1 VATPFAFKRDPK
13 LVWRFYNMRRE
24 ALGRAAP
31 NPGHR
36 ALVELERRKGAKN
49 FSLIT
54 QNVDG
59 LHAAAGSTQVWEL
72 HGNIR
77 RVRCT
82 GCAAVSD
89 RGLEILPDLPRCLDC
104 GSLLRPD
111 IVWFHEALPVEV
123 WNRAERATREC
134 NCLIVAG
141 TSAIVYPAAGLIE
154 IAARAGA
161 GVIEINVEPT
171 AATGQASIFL
181 EGPTG
186 RLLPELVKR
195 M

>member
-1 VATPFAFKRDPK
+1 
-13 LVWRFYNMRRE
+13 
-24 ALGRAAP
+24 
-31 NPGHR
+31 HR
-36 ALVELERRKGAKN
+36 ALVELERRKGAEN

-59 LHAAAGSTQVWEL
+59 LHAAAGSSQVWEL

-82 GCAAVSD
+82 DCARISD

-111 IVWFHEALPVEV
+111 IVWFHEALPIEV
-123 WNRAERATREC
+123 WNRAEKAARQSSV
-134 NCLIVAG
+134 LIVAG
-141 TSAIVYPAAGLIE
+141 TSANVYPAAGLIE

-161 GVIEINVEPT
+161 RVIEINLVPT
-171 AATGQASIFL
+171 AASDHASVFL

-186 RLLPELVKR
+186 RLLP
-195 M
+195 